1 MNFNISPKCY
11 KSICSFVLF
20 FITIST
26 YAQVGINTTT
36 PAEGALLDVT
46 STDKGVM
53 IPKVDI
59 ADLATIDP
67 VTGVTPTVPG
77 LAAVEGMLVYNTN
90 AITGPGYFYWTGT
103 EWASVAGTPEPP
115 IDSVSLAADYSKGA
129 GPFSD
134 VPGMSLT
141 FVARKTSVLVTLSG
155 SGDTSATVG
164 SGIGDFLVYND
175 TAGAVFGG
183 THSQLTSW
191 SDSFGVVAAGW
202 SLSFSKLLTGLTIG
216 NTYTLRVQ
224 ALADPI
230 LVFTGVPPE
239 LQIFPVTLPNDHHLT
254 LTVMQ

>member
-1 MNFNISPKCY
+1 MNSKITPLFIKNLFSF
-11 KSICSFVLF
+11 SIFL
-20 FITIST
+20 ITISAF
-26 YAQVGINTTT
+26 AQVGINTTT
-36 PAEGALLDVT
+36 PAEGSLLDVT
-46 STDKGVM
+46 STEKGVM
-53 IPKVDI
+53 IPKVNI
-59 ADLATIDP
+59 ADLSTIDP
-67 VTGVTPTVPG
+67 VTGVTATVPG

-90 AITGPGYFYWTGT
+90 GTTGPGYFYWTGT

-115 IDSVSLAADYSKGA
+115 IDSVTLAADYSLGA

-141 FVARKTSVLVTLSG
+141 FVARKTSVIITLSG
-155 SGDTSATVG
+155 SGDTSATLG

-183 THSQLTSW
+183 THSQLTTW
-191 SDSFGVVAAGW
+191 SDTFGIVAAAW
-202 SLSFSKLLTGLTIG
+202 SISFTKPLTGLTIG
-216 NTYTLRVQ
+216 NTYTLKVQ

-230 LVFTGVPPE
+230 LVFAGAAPE